1 MYGSFDRLSV
11 SYGFYASRA
20 LVSYF
25 AIINDSLRHSG
36 NLGVRIIMAGKFLRI
51 SSEYHSLMGGN
62 LQYLNK
68 FLNIC
73 LMFCW
78 IFIFLA
84 KRFKRLAQ
92 LWLHSK
98 LAIIVSSWESFQT
111 FLNDKK
117 SAEELENPWCWR
129 IFFKYIAMWNF
140 YCRKISF

>member
-62 LQYLNK
+62 LQYLK
-68 FLNIC
+68 EFLNIC
-73 LMFCW
+73 LMFC
-78 IFIFLA
+78 
-84 KRFKRLAQ
+84 
-92 LWLHSK
+92 
-98 LAIIVSSWESFQT
+98 
-111 FLNDKK
+111 
-117 SAEELENPWCWR
+117 
-129 IFFKYIAMWNF
+129 
-140 YCRKISF
+140 

>member
-1 MYGSFDRLSV
+1 MYGSFDRLTA
-11 SYGFYASRA
+11 SYGFYVSRA

-25 AIINDSLRHSG
+25 AIINFAIINDSLRHSR
-36 NLGVRIIMAGKFLRI
+36 NLGVRIIMAGKCLRI
-51 SSEYHSLMGGN
+51 SSEYHSLMSRN
-62 LQYLNK
+62 LQYLQK

-78 IFIFLA
+78 IFIFLS
-84 KRFKRLAQ
+84 KTFKRLAQ

-117 SAEELENPWCWR
+117 SAEELENPRCWPR
-129 IFFKYIAMWNF
+129 
-140 YCRKISF
+140 